1 MMDSNN
7 TNTNPNMNPNM
18 NINLITLMVLIENS
32 MAQQNDSRPLTK
44 ADLKDKVRTG
54 GSKGKQGSADFTKGK
69 KQFARPCT
77 VGWKSQNQP
86 LARGGGNRTPL

>member
-1 MMDSNN
+1 MDSNRQ
-7 TNTNPNMNPNM
+7 M
-18 NINLITLMVLIENS
+18 NINLITLMLIIENS
-32 MAQQNDSRPLTK
+32 QTQQKDTRPLTK

-54 GSKGKQGSADFTKGK
+54 GAKGKQGSADFTKGK

-86 LARGGGNRTPL
+86 LKRGGGNRTPL

>member
-7 TNTNPNMNPNM
+7 MNTNPNM

-32 MAQQNDSRPLTK
+32 MAHQNDSRPLTK

-69 KQFARPCT
+69 KQFADP
-77 VGWKSQNQP
+77 V
-86 LARGGGNRTPL
+86 L

>member
-1 MMDSNN
+1 MDFN
-7 TNTNPNMNPNM
+7 TQM
-18 NINLITLMVLIENS
+18 NINLITLMLIIENS
-32 MAQQNDSRPLTK
+32 QTQQKDTRPLTK

-54 GSKGKQGSADFTKGK
+54 GAKGKQGSADFTKGK

-86 LARGGGNRTPL
+86 LKRGGGNRTPL

>member
-1 MMDSNN
+1 MDSN
-7 TNTNPNMNPNM
+7 TQM
-18 NINLITLMVLIENS
+18 NINLITLMLIIENS
-32 MAQQNDSRPLTK
+32 QTQQKDTRPLTK

-54 GSKGKQGSADFTKGK
+54 GAKGKQGSADFTKGK

-86 LARGGGNRTPL
+86 LKRGGGNRTPL

>member
-1 MMDSNN
+1 MDSN
-7 TNTNPNMNPNM
+7 TQM
-18 NINLITLMVLIENS
+18 NINLITLMLMIENS
-32 MAQQNDSRPLTK
+32 NTQQNDTRLLTK

-54 GSKGKQGSADFTKGK
+54 GAKGKQGSADFTKGK

-86 LARGGGNRTPL
+86 LKRGGGNRTPL